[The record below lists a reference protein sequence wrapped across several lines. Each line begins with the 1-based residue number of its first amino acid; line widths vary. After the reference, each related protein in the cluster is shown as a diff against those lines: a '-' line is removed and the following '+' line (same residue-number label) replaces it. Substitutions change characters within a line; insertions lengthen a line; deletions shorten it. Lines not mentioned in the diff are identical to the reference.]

1 MVITIVF
8 DNNPADPS
16 LTTAF
21 GFSCLVE
28 APGGIILFDTGS
40 DGKVLRDN
48 LGTLN
53 LHPSNID
60 SVFLSHYHWD
70 HTGGLGE
77 ILRLKPDP
85 TVYLPASFP
94 GDFIREVRKSGATV
108 VQVDQGRE
116 IGEGL
121 YTTGEMSGRVI
132 EQSLICRSP
141 SGLVVV
147 TGCAHPGILNILGR
161 AKVID
166 EHIFL
171 ALGGF
176 HLRSESPSSLEK
188 TVGEFRTL
196 GVTRVCPCHCT
207 GDQARAFF
215 KNAYRDHCILGGVGT
230 RIEIE

>member
-8 DNNPADPS
+8 DNNPANPS

-48 LGTLN
+48 LETLN
-53 LHPSNID
+53 LNPSNID
-60 SVFLSHYHWD
+60 TVFLSHYHWD

-77 ILRLKPDP
+77 FLRLKPDP

-94 GDFIREVRKSGATV
+94 SDFIQEVRKSEAAV
-108 VQVDQGRE
+108 VQVDRGRE

-121 YTTGEMSGRVI
+121 YTTGEMSGRVS
-132 EQSLICRSP
+132 EQSLICQSP

-147 TGCAHPGILNILGR
+147 TGCAHPGILNILGK
-161 AKVID
+161 AKAID
-166 EHIFL
+166 AHIFL

-176 HLRSESPSSLEK
+176 HLRQESTSSLEK
-188 TVGEFRTL
+188 IMGEFRNL
-196 GVTRVCPCHCT
+196 GVANVCPGHCT
-207 GDQARAFF
+207 GDLARAFF
-215 KNAYRDHCILGGVGT
+215 EKAYRDHCILGGVGT